1 MNTDTSPRFDTEALL
16 TPITGEEASGPW
28 LRYTATF
35 REIESMRINED
46 PSLPMGEWSRP
57 LLRADWG
64 AVWRRIDEVL
74 EQDSKDL
81 LLAAWACEARLLDA
95 GLPGLTEGLHK
106 LHALAAH
113 FWETAWPRLDP
124 SDPSARLSPFEWLNR
139 SIPLHLRR
147 ELTLLPVTL
156 ERPERLTFA
165 GWLALEASSNGPST
179 QNPTKESIR
188 NKLSTSDTEH
198 LERLA
203 REFEDARKV
212 ALQIDSLL
220 EAQLQEEK
228 FGLSLLKAELESLG
242 QITNSLARSGLEAH
256 RKSTPLKANP
266 VTDPLK
272 PESSVQPTSDIPLAQ
287 ALVTPRA
294 SELVETDIQSSNRE
308 EAYRSLEKIALRLR
322 EMDPHSPAPLL
333 ALKAARWGS
342 MSFQEI
348 IQTESKEGVEVA
360 NLLSFLGLN
369 EL

>member
-1 MNTDTSPRFDTEALL
+1 MSTDTTRFNTEALL
-16 TPITGEEASGPW
+16 TPIAGEEACGPW

-57 LLRADWG
+57 LLKADWR

-74 EQDSKDL
+74 QQDSKDL
-81 LLAAWACEARLLDA
+81 LLAAWACEARLLDT

-165 GWLALEASSNGPST
+165 GWLALEASSTGQAN

-188 NKLSTSDTEH
+188 KKLSVSDTEH
-198 LERLA
+198 LQRLE
-203 REFEDARKV
+203 REFEEARATV
-212 ALQIDSLL
+212 LEMDSLL
-220 EAQLQEEK
+220 EAKLRDEK
-228 FGLSLLKAELESLG
+228 FGLSVLKAELESLG
-242 QITNSLARSGLEAH
+242 QITSSLARSGLEAH
-256 RKSTPLKANP
+256 RQSTPLEANP
-266 VTDPLK
+266 VPDSLK
-272 PESSVQPTSDIPLAQ
+272 PESSEQPKNNISDVQAQ
-287 ALVTPRA
+287 ANPRA
-294 SELVETDIQSSNRE
+294 SEPVETNLPISSRE
-308 EAYRSLEKIALRLR
+308 QAYQRLEEIALQLR
-322 EMDPHSPAPLL
+322 EIDPHSPAPLL
-333 ALKAARWGS
+333 ALKAAQWGS

-348 IQTESKEGVEVA
+348 IQAESKEGVEVA
-360 NLLSFLGLN
+360 NLLSFLGLSK
-369 EL
+369 

>member
-1 MNTDTSPRFDTEALL
+1 MSTDTTRFNTEAFL
-16 TPITGEEASGPW
+16 TPIAGEEISGPW

-46 PSLPMGEWSRP
+46 PTLPMGEWSRP
-57 LLRADWG
+57 LIKADWG

-74 EQDSKDL
+74 QQDSKDL
-81 LLAAWACEARLLDA
+81 LLAAWSCEARLLDT
-95 GLPGLTEGLHK
+95 GLPGLTEGLRS

-165 GWLALEASSNGPST
+165 GWLTLEASSNGQST

-203 REFEDARKV
+203 REFEDARTV
-212 ALQIDSLL
+212 VLQIDTLL

-228 FGLSLLKAELESLG
+228 FGLSLLKAEFESLS
-242 QITNSLARSGLEAH
+242 QITSSLARSGLEAN
-256 RKSTPLKANP
+256 RISTPLGVNP
-266 VTDPLK
+266 VPDPLT
-272 PESSVQPTSDIPLAQ
+272 PESSVQPKIDIPVFRAD
-287 ALVTPRA
+287 ATPRA
-294 SELVETDIQSSNRE
+294 FELVETDIQSSNRE

>member
-1 MNTDTSPRFDTEALL
+1 MSTDTLRFNTEALL
-16 TPITGEEASGPW
+16 TPIAGEEACGPW

-57 LLRADWG
+57 LLKADWR

-74 EQDSKDL
+74 QQDSKDL

-165 GWLALEASSNGPST
+165 GWLALEASANGQAN

-188 NKLSTSDTEH
+188 RKLSASDTEH
-198 LERLA
+198 LQRLE
-203 REFEDARKV
+203 REFEEAR
-212 ALQIDSLL
+212 ATTLEMDSLL
-220 EAQLQEEK
+220 EAKLHDEK
-228 FGLSLLKAELESLG
+228 FGLSVLKAELESLS
-242 QITNSLARSGLEAH
+242 QITSSLTRSGLE
-256 RKSTPLKANP
+256 
-266 VTDPLK
+266 
-272 PESSVQPTSDIPLAQ
+272 
-287 ALVTPRA
+287 
-294 SELVETDIQSSNRE
+294 
-308 EAYRSLEKIALRLR
+308 
-322 EMDPHSPAPLL
+322 
-333 ALKAARWGS
+333 
-342 MSFQEI
+342 
-348 IQTESKEGVEVA
+348 
-360 NLLSFLGLN
+360 
-369 EL
+369 

>member
-16 TPITGEEASGPW
+16 TPIEGEEASGPW

-74 EQDSKDL
+74 QQDSKDL

-165 GWLALEASSNGPST
+165 AWLALEASSNGQAN

-188 NKLSTSDTEH
+188 RKLSASDTEH
-198 LERLA
+198 LQRLE
-203 REFEDARKV
+203 REFDDARTTV
-212 ALQIDSLL
+212 LEMDSLL
-220 EAQLQEEK
+220 EAKLRDEK
-228 FGLSLLKAELESLG
+228 FGLSVLKAELESLG
-242 QITNSLARSGLEAH
+242 QITSSLARSGLEAH

-272 PESSVQPTSDIPLAQ
+272 PESSEQSKNVIPHVPAQ
-287 ALVTPRA
+287 ATPQA
-294 SELVETDIQSSNRE
+294 SEPVETNLQISSRE
-308 EAYRSLEKIALRLR
+308 QAYRSLEDIALRLR
-322 EMDPHSPAPLL
+322 EIDPHSPAPLL

-348 IQTESKEGVEVA
+348 IQAESKEGVEVA
-360 NLLSFLGLN
+360 NLLSFLGLSK
-369 EL
+369 